1 VSAQATPE
9 SVREELLA
17 WLPPRWDPGL
27 SLVEW
32 RRRLLEAG
40 WAAPSWPRQWYGR
53 GLPAWADALVASEL
67 IQSGTVGAAVGSS
80 TGLAA
85 PTILTH
91 GTDAVRERFLAPAL
105 TGEEVWCQLFSEPG
119 AGSDLAGLTTRAELR
134 GDEWIVNGQKV
145 WNTGAARADLAML
158 LARTDWD
165 APKHRGITYFVLPMH
180 QPGVEVRPLRQ
191 MNDYASFN
199 EVFITDARVPRDW
212 VVGAVG
218 EGWPAAITTLAFE
231 RRFGATSR
239 PKYADAPGRVLA
251 EAREEA
257 ERHFR
262 TYHWYPQRA
271 GRVDL
276 IVEHARSSG
285 GNLDPVMRQEIAA
298 LLALH
303 RVSSLTADRAQAA
316 RAVGRAPGAEGSIG
330 KLANSEIAR
339 QAARVHAMLA
349 GAHGMLAGADGALG
363 GLVAEILSSVPAQ
376 SIAGGTDE
384 IQHTILGERALG
396 LPREPSVDRDLPFRD
411 VPRNA

>member
-1 VSAQATPE
+1 M
-9 SVREELLA
+9 REELLA
-17 WLPPRWDPGL
+17 WLPTRWEPGL
-27 SLVEW
+27 SLVDW
-32 RRRLLEAG
+32 RGRLLEAG
-40 WAAPSWPRQWYGR
+40 WAAPSWPMRWYGR
-53 GLPAWADALVASEL
+53 GLPAWSDALVASEL
-67 IQSGTVGAAVGSS
+67 IQAGAVGAAVGTS

-91 GTDAVRERFLAPAL
+91 GPDAMRERFLAPAL

-119 AGSDLAGLTTRAELR
+119 AGSDLAGLTTRAELF

-145 WNTGAARADLAML
+145 WNTGAARADLAIL

-165 APKHRGITYFVLPMH
+165 LPKHRGITYFVLPMH

-212 VVGAVG
+212 VVGSIG
-218 EGWPAAITTLAFE
+218 DGWAAAITTLAFE
-231 RRFGATSR
+231 RHFGSRSR

-257 ERHFR
+257 DLYFQ
-262 TYHWYPQRA
+262 TYNWYPQRA

-285 GNLDPVMRQEIAA
+285 RNADPVVRQEIAA
-298 LLALH
+298 LLAFH
-303 RVSSLTADRAQAA
+303 RASRLTADRAQAA
-316 RAVGRAPGAEGSIG
+316 RAVGGAPGAEGSIG
-330 KLANSEIAR
+330 KLANSAVAR
-339 QAARVHAMLA
+339 QAAHVHAMLG
-349 GAHGMLAGADGALG
+349 GARSMLSGADGALG
-363 GLVAEILSSVPAQ
+363 GLVAEIVSSVPAQ

-396 LPREPSVDRDLPFRD
+396 LPREPSVDRDLPFCD
-411 VPRNA
+411 VPRNG